1 MATRRPRSTHRYSL
15 EQAMALLIPNQ
26 AQLSGSMERLAEHQD
41 ENRQRFARIERELD
55 AIKAML
61 LRHEDILQKLPEA
74 LRDKIGFK
82 S

>member
-1 MATRRPRSTHRYSL
+1 MT
-15 EQAMALLIPNQ
+15 LLIHNQ
-26 AQLSGSMERLAEHQD
+26 AQLAGNMAQLAEHQD

-61 LRHEDILQKLPEA
+61 IRHEEILQKLPEA